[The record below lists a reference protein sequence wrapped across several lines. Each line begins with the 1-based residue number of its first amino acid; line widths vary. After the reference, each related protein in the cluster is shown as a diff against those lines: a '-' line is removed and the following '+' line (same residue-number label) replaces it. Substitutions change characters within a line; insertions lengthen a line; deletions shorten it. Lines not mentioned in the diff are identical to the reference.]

1 MVEYV
6 VLFYGLFM
14 YLVGFFMG
22 REVGEKKQK
31 IKDDDERQED
41 I

>member
-1 MVEYV
+1 MVAYV

-14 YLVGFFMG
+14 YFVGFFMG
-22 REVGEKKQK
+22 MEVGEKNQK

>member
-1 MVEYV
+1 MVAYV

-14 YLVGFFMG
+14 YFMGFFMG
-22 REVGEKKQK
+22 MAVGEKKQK
-31 IKDDDERQED
+31 IKDDDEQQQD